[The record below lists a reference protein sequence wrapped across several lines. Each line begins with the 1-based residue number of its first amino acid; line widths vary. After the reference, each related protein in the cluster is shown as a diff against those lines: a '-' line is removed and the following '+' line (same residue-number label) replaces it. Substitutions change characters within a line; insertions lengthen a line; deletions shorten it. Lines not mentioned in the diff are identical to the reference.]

1 MVTYRI
7 VYTKQAVKDIEFLK
21 QAGLAEKAK
30 KLVGIVKN
38 NPFQTP
44 PPYEKLT
51 GDLKGMYSRRINIQH
66 RFVYEILEEEHVVKI
81 IRMWKHYE

>member
-1 MVTYRI
+1 MVEYKI
-7 VYTKQAVKDIEFLK
+7 VYTKQAVKDVVLLK
-21 QAGLAEKAK
+21 QAGLSFKAQ
-30 KLVGIVKN
+30 KLIDIVKA

-66 RFVYEILEEEHVVKI
+66 RFVYEVIEEQHTVKV

>member
-1 MVTYRI
+1 MVAYHI
-7 VYTKQAVKDIEFLK
+7 AYTKQAVKDIVLLK
-21 QAGLAEKAK
+21 QAGLAAKAQR
-30 KLVGIVKN
+30 LIEIVKSD
-38 NPFQTP
+38 PFQTP

-66 RFVYEILEEEHVVKI
+66 RFVYEVLEEQHTVKI